1 MSGEELLQEHPSE
14 DAREDPFRQEVSGPA
29 GNPSLSVGG
38 ETAPWHD
45 AVYVGMVRERLAPG
59 VQNRRKADL
68 GAEMLG
74 VAGNGFE
81 GLDSCRKQHV
91 IHDRLVLVGQSS
103 NFLRQ
108 REDDMKILDLQ
119 QIDLAGCEP
128 LARRGT
134 LTLGAMP
141 IPAAAIR
148 DLSKPALATAM
159 DMPTQSSRSAS
170 FNRYHN
176 AKLATI
182 EVAGIGLAVGFAVAA
197 EDIYRLFCQ
206 LLFTQAFLFKQLR
219 LFERIAER
227 AIVRAAVKVRPAI
240 V

>member
-1 MSGEELLQEHPSE
+1 
-14 DAREDPFRQEVSGPA
+14 
-29 GNPSLSVGG
+29 
-38 ETAPWHD
+38 
-45 AVYVGMVRERLAPG
+45 
-59 VQNRRKADL
+59 
-68 GAEMLG
+68 
-74 VAGNGFE
+74 
-81 GLDSCRKQHV
+81 
-91 IHDRLVLVGQSS
+91 
-103 NFLRQ
+103 
-108 REDDMKILDLQ
+108 
-119 QIDLAGCEP
+119 
-128 LARRGT
+128 
-134 LTLGAMP
+134 
-141 IPAAAIR
+141 
-148 DLSKPALATAM
+148 M

-170 FNRYHN
+170 FNRCHN

>member
-1 MSGEELLQEHPSE
+1 MHWGWRDPRDWRKSLSASRGERRGASSRTPLGRR
-14 DAREDPFRQEVSGPA
+14 ARGPVPA
-29 GNPSLSVGG
+29 GSI
-38 ETAPWHD
+38 
-45 AVYVGMVRERLAPG
+45 RPG
-59 VQNRRKADL
+59 RQSISFRRGRDRPVQNRRKADL

-170 FNRYHN
+170 FNRCHN

-219 LFERIAER
+219 LF
-227 AIVRAAVKVRPAI
+227 
-240 V
+240 